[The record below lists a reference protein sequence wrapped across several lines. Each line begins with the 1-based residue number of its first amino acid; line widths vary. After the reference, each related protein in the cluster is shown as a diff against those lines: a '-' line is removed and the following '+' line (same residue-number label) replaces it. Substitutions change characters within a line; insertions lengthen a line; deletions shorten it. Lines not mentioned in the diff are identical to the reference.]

1 MMGGLIGSSA
11 CQRSLDCDGIKHR
24 RDGGYL
30 FNFFWDSFCFRK
42 LGSPRLPFFYCDP
55 LSSLSLFAFALF
67 SRPRTDKVER
77 KKGNKVR
84 RTVPSRHI
92 FLFYRSMSR

>member
-42 LGSPRLPFFYCDP
+42 LGSPRLPFF
-55 LSSLSLFAFALF
+55 LLRSLVWSVPFCFCSLF
-67 SRPRTDKVER
+67 PTTHGQGGKE
-77 KKGNKVR
+77 KGK
-84 RTVPSRHI
+84 
-92 FLFYRSMSR
+92 

>member
-30 FNFFWDSFCFRK
+30 FNFF
-42 LGSPRLPFFYCDP
+42 LGF
-55 LSSLSLFAFALF
+55 
-67 SRPRTDKVER
+67 
-77 KKGNKVR
+77 
-84 RTVPSRHI
+84 
-92 FLFYRSMSR
+92 FLFL

>member
-30 FNFFWDSFCFRK
+30 FNSFGILSVSVNWVRRGC
-42 LGSPRLPFFYCDP
+42 PFFYCDP
-55 LSSLSLFAFALF
+55 LSGLSLFAFALF